1 MLNEKSSKQGHQ
13 PRLVKLRYVLM
24 PIVIIISALFILIL
38 LSIFAPKPAKKPI
51 EIKAPLVEVVTL
63 APQQVTFEIQSQ
75 GSIRPR
81 TQTSIISE
89 VSGQI
94 ISVSDKFK
102 VGGYFQKGEILLA
115 IDDINYQVA
124 LVQAQSR
131 VSTAK
136 ANLVEENAHGQQ
148 AKEEWLLS
156 NSSLEAAPA
165 MALRKPQL
173 QKAQADLKS
182 AKAELKQAKVR
193 LTKTTIVAPYD
204 AMIQEKHVDI
214 GQYVSTGNKLAATF
228 AVDYAEARLPIKQRD
243 IPFLNLPQINQAY
256 SQKSQVD
263 LSLTIAGNSNHWSSF
278 ISRYEG
284 VVDATSRVHYV
295 IAQIDDPYRLK
306 SDKFKTA
313 LPIGSFVSANINGK
327 TVDEVIA
334 IPRGAVHGANSLYMI
349 DAENKLQIVT
359 IDILRS
365 DQQFVYSYDQ
375 LDPQL
380 RLVNTQLET
389 PVSGMTLRVLG
400 EAQLKSESNAK
411 VEEKTEQGE

>member
-24 PIVIIISALFILIL
+24 PIAIIFGSLLILIL
-38 LSIFAPKPAKKPI
+38 LSILAEKPVKKPVVV
-51 EIKAPLVEVVTL
+51 KAPLVEVIILT
-63 APQQVTFEIQSQ
+63 PQQVTFEIQSQ

-81 TQTSIISE
+81 TQTNIISE
-89 VSGQI
+89 VSGQVV
-94 ISVSDKFK
+94 SVSAKFK
-102 VGGYFQKGEILLA
+102 VGGYFEKGETLLTV
-115 IDDINYQVA
+115 DDINYQVA

-131 VSTAK
+131 VDTAK
-136 ANLVEENAHGQQ
+136 ANLVEEHAHGQQ

-156 NSSLEAAPA
+156 NSSLESAPT

-182 AKAELKQAKVR
+182 AQAELKQAQVR
-193 LTKTTIVAPYD
+193 LTKTKIIAPYD
-204 AMIQEKHVDI
+204 AMIKEKQVDI
-214 GQYVSTGNKLAATF
+214 GQYLSTGSQLATTF
-228 AVDYAEARLPIKQRD
+228 AVEYAEARLPIKQRD
-243 IPFLNLPQINQAY
+243 IPFLNLPKINQEY
-256 SQKSQVD
+256 IQKSKVD
-263 LSLTIAGNSNHWSSF
+263 LTLNIAGNSYHWSSF

-284 VVDATSRVHYV
+284 IVDATSRVHYI

-306 SDKFKTA
+306 VAEAKTA
-313 LPIGSFVSANINGK
+313 LPIGSFVSANIKGK
-327 TVDEVIA
+327 TVEAVLA
-334 IPRGAVHGANSLYMI
+334 IPRGAVRGANSLHMI

-375 LDPQL
+375 FDPQL

-389 PVSGMTLRVLG
+389 PVAGMTLRVSG
-400 EAQLKSESNAK
+400 E
-411 VEEKTEQGE
+411 EEKPEEKAEQGE